1 MDQRDAEDWAD
12 AIRTLA
18 PWAARI
24 RAPGFSFGTWHEM
37 ERRADGVST
46 MPWFDFSADGMAL
59 LAAAGPFLLP
69 GFDWPAW
76 TQTDEALRLRDDP
89 DAIAQPRHSRSR
101 SCSPPSSARTDS
113 SRARSRRRS
122 HRACWVV
129 YWIESRSLPKRL
141 DAVPDDSGR
150 AHLSRVAREPW
161 LNDGP
166 ATGRRP
172 SRRHRCPSQDR

>member
-1 MDQRDAEDWAD
+1 MEQRDAEDWAD

-76 TQTDEALRLRDDP
+76 IQTDEALRLRDDP
-89 DAIAQPRHSRSR
+89 DAIAAATPQQIAQLLTALIRQNRFVEGALEASYTSG
-101 SCSPPSSARTDS
+101 
-113 SRARSRRRS
+113 
-122 HRACWVV
+122 
-129 YWIESRSLPKRL
+129 LLGRL
-141 DAVPDDSGR
+141 LD
-150 AHLSRVAREPW
+150 RVAE
-161 LNDGP
+161 L
-166 ATGRRP
+166 AETA
-172 SRRHRCPSQDR
+172 